1 MFCLK
6 LQKSKYHIT
15 FVKKLAPSSEMIFEQ
30 SRKGM
35 IKNMLRLSPRKSE
48 EK

>member
-6 LQKSKYHIT
+6 LQKSKKHIT
-15 FVKKLAPSSEMIFEQ
+15 FVEKITPPLEMIFEQ
-30 SRKGM
+30 SRKSI
-35 IKNMLRLSPRKSE
+35 IKNMLGLSPRKSE